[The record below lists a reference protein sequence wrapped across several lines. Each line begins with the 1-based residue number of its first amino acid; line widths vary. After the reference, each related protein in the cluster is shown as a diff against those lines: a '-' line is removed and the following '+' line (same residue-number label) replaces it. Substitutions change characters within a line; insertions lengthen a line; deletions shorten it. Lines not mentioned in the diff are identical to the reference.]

1 MVCNFEQTAP
11 VCLRYPALSFRVK
24 SLTGFP
30 PGVLTPPA
38 VEHLGDPVAGQ
49 AQADALTAYTYYQ
62 GLTGATGITSP
73 LDGQTLTPGL
83 YKAASSLA
91 LSAGAT
97 VTLNG
102 NGTYIFQ
109 IGSTLDIA
117 GTVVLAGGA
126 AAGNVIWLVGSS
138 ATLEE
143 TAIAAGD
150 IVAQAS
156 ITFDDGAALAGR
168 AIALTAAVTMID
180 NAITTVDTVPS
191 VYWAYNTEGDKILTS
206 PAFSLDGTQVLFV
219 QTDGVQGSLVLLKWA
234 PSTTET
240 TGSPATLTRVTRSS
254 YPTCTAPCMTT
265 ALLKAAGGTADD
277 DATSSAFYD
286 YSNDTAYVG
295 DNSGWL
301 HKFTPVL
308 NGVLTEVRTHG
319 WPVQVNPGAPTALT
333 TPIHDSASGNV
344 FVEDVGGYLYL
355 VDSTTGAVTPSAQ
368 LDFGV
373 GFVQGP
379 IVDSTAGLVYVFASS
394 DGSGSCSDGANCA
407 AVYEFDTT
415 FIAGAAGLKVVV
427 GNSTLSGTLPNPMYI
442 GAFDSTYENS
452 ENGTGNLYVCGDTG
466 GPP

>member
-1 MVCNFEQTAP
+1 MSNPGSTFEVLANNARLRTPANGGTNTFPGAVLTVDGDGVFYNDGSPTIGEIRFKNSAAP
-11 VCLRYPALSFRVK
+11 TPCQVTFKQLVMNGGQIDASTHSVTIIAGEMDILANTPLYADTTSGQFQINAW
-24 SLTGFP
+24 LTG
-30 PGVLTPPA
+30 
-38 VEHLGDPVAGQ
+38 
-49 AQADALTAYTYYQ
+49 
-62 GLTGATGITSP
+62 
-73 LDGQTLTPGL
+73 
-83 YKAASSLA
+83 
-91 LSAGAT
+91 
-97 VTLNG
+97 NG
-102 NGTYIFQ
+102 
-109 IGSTLDIA
+109 
-117 GTVVLAGGA
+117 
-126 AAGNVIWLVGSS
+126 
-138 ATLEE
+138 
-143 TAIAAGD
+143 
-150 IVAQAS
+150 S
-156 ITFDDGAALAGR
+156 I
-168 AIALTAAVTMID
+168 
-180 NAITTVDTVPS
+180 
-191 VYWAYNTEGDKILTS
+191 
-206 PAFSLDGTQVLFV
+206 Q
-219 QTDGVQGSLVLLKWA
+219 
-234 PSTTET
+234 
-240 TGSPATLTRVTRSS
+240 
-254 YPTCTAPCMTT
+254 
-265 ALLKAAGGTADD
+265 
-277 DATSSAFYD
+277 FYA
-286 YSNDTAYVG
+286 NDTAYVG